1 MILHVSIFQYKEI
14 FPDNGWPTSVIKCVQ
29 KIDQV
34 IHYLLNLVRFDF
46 NIVLFSE
53 VSFWIVTTFIRFSF
67 HFF

>member
-46 NIVLFSE
+46 KLYY
-53 VSFWIVTTFIRFSF
+53 FWKF
-67 HFF
+67 HFEL